1 MGPNSME
8 KVLAGKSYAKGVRA
22 HKLTV
27 QALWQLLIPQLM
39 PYLQEHDQE
48 LEDDIEN
55 AVRSNDPQDY
65 SALVVILASA
75 KFHTHMTAFAQD
87 RDPNFQFWWQY
98 MDMVCILL
106 RFIRAQRDGLWELH
120 IVTFR
125 QMLPYLHRYDH
136 TNYARWGCV
145 YLAEMQKLPDE
156 VKDEFVKGNFV
167 VKGSDQRFNQVSP
180 DHSQEWL
187 NGTGKKGGGIV
198 GITKTTSALNRW
210 ALSYN
215 LRACIANK
223 TRALFHVGEHFGVL
237 HYLNGCIYLVIPQ
250 LQDTKMELCSD
261 WTIAFTL
268 TLPIFTEINLSL
280 RYSYCPPLLPT
291 FLLHVNLHP

>member
-1 MGPNSME
+1 MGPNYTE

-215 LRACIANK
+215 LHACIANK
-223 TRALFHVGEHFGVL
+223 TRALFHVGSDDQMIHNETTKGRMKRDSEDEENIMSVL
-237 HYLNGCIYLVIPQ
+237 QRFKVFSPEAGYDVLQNIATKDLATIDIQQSLLNADEMG
-250 LQDTKMELCSD
+250 
-261 WTIAFTL
+261 
-268 TLPIFTEINLSL
+268 
-280 RYSYCPPLLPT
+280 
-291 FLLHVNLHP
+291 